1 MNTRPHP
8 SCRLGKTPAGFSLV
22 ELVVTVF
29 LLLALAALA
38 WQGLKAAR
46 SRAHLTVSTT
56 QLRSLAAANL
66 LFAAE
71 NHHYAPATDPQ
82 NRKRWHGARTKAGE
96 PFDPTQGWLA
106 EYLGHSRRV
115 GICPEFLRHLS
126 GPQSWEDG
134 SGGFGYNAAY
144 IGGTP
149 ANPFQP
155 NRPAAIADPA
165 RVLMFAS
172 TAFAVAEGL
181 QEYPFADPPF
191 AVDALG
197 RPRQALQP
205 SVHFRFAGRAL
216 VAWCDGHVSTEIP
229 NPEAPSTNFSGGN
242 NRAALISHCG
252 PLENNGWW
260 NPSHPPRTQD

>member
-1 MNTRPHP
+1 MKPRPHP
-8 SCRLGKTPAGFSLV
+8 SRRTGRTTAGFSLP
-22 ELVVTVF
+22 ELLVTSF
-29 LLLALAALA
+29 LMLALAALV
-38 WQGLKAAR
+38 WHGLKAAR
-46 SRAHLTVSTT
+46 TRAHLTVATT
-56 QLRSLAAANL
+56 HLRALTAANL
-66 LFAAE
+66 LYAGD
-71 NHHYAPATDPQ
+71 NHHFAPASDPQ
-82 NRKRWHGARTKAGE
+82 NRKRWHGARSKAGQ

-115 GICPEFLRHLS
+115 GTCPEFPRHLS
-126 GPQSWEDG
+126 GTLSWEDG
-134 SGGFGYNAAY
+134 SGGFGYNATY

-155 NRPAAIADPA
+155 NRPANLADPA

-172 TAFAVAEGL
+172 TAFAVADGI

-197 RPRQALQP
+197 RTRQALQP
-205 SVHFRFAGRAL
+205 SIHFRYAGRAL
-216 VAWCDGHVSTEIP
+216 VAWCDGHVSTEKP
-229 NPEAPSTNFSGGN
+229 NPDAPATNFYGGN

-260 NPSHPPRTQD
+260 NPSPPPRTRD